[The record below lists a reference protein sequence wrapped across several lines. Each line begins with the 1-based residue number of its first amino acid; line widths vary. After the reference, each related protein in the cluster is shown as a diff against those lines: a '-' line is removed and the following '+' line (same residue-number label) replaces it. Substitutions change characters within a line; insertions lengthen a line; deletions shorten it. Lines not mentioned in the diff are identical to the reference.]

1 MPDGNCREVLPP
13 RHEINKK
20 PQQRNKFFWE
30 EKSKQVL
37 CVVVK
42 EKNEEPAGALLPLG
56 AIYGRKR
63 EGALV
68 ANQVRIWNLPP
79 PLARLGLGRKNGPR
93 PYCGP
98 RAERGGGGATA
109 TCGGKAAVVEAK

>member
-1 MPDGNCREVLPP
+1 M
-13 RHEINKK
+13 
-20 PQQRNKFFWE
+20 E
-30 EKSKQVL
+30 EKERGL
-37 CVVVK
+37 W
-42 EKNEEPAGALLPLG
+42 LPIKCESG
-56 AIYGRKR
+56 TS
-63 EGALV
+63 
-68 ANQVRIWNLPP
+68 P